1 MLNALLALVVIVA
14 GIVAVLLRSGASSTP
29 PPATGAAAVV
39 PADALAYV
47 HVSTDPGRPAVQNG
61 LKLAARFREYPL
73 IGAIVLGRLSSIV
86 GGGSPANFATDIRPW
101 LGREA
106 AFALMNTTSSSA
118 GSLIVLDVRNG
129 ALARAFVSRAGAR
142 PLGRY
147 DGVQMLSYG
156 SGTEL
161 AFLTHYLVLGQ
172 DASVRAAIEVA
183 DGRRPSLQAN
193 QGYRRA
199 AAGEPADRVIDA
211 YASAA
216 GVRRLL
222 AAQHGVIGALGAL
235 LDAPG
240 LTGTTISL
248 SATSAGA
255 RVRVHTALDPSSKLS
270 GADSDIS
277 PTLLKAIPSGTPFV
291 LDTTGLDQLAPRI
304 LGAGAAA
311 GVAGRLQPLLEQ
323 LGAALKAEGVSVPGI
338 LSLFDAESAVAVV
351 PTRGA
356 GQPALA
362 IVARTSNEAHARQA
376 LAELELPF
384 EQLFPTPVSGP
395 GQSPLWADHAIDG
408 ITVHQFALAP
418 GLQVDYGVFDGM
430 IVVSTSLDAIGA
442 IATHKRSVAD
452 DPAFHAGVAGSWG
465 GAGPH
470 HTRSLLFL
478 NFSQLLS
485 LGEQTGLLQ
494 SSRFQTLSAD
504 LSRIRAVGLDST
516 TGEADTTAELFLQIP

>member
-1 MLNALLALVVIVA
+1 MLNALLALVVILA
-14 GIVAVLLRSGASSTP
+14 GVVAVLLRSGASSTA
-29 PPATGAAAVV
+29 PPAAGAAAVV

-47 HVSTDPGRPAVQNG
+47 HVSTDPGRPAVRSG
-61 LKLAARFREYPL
+61 LKLAARFRDYPL
-73 IGAIVLGRLSSIV
+73 IGASVLGRLSSIA

-129 ALARAFVSRAGAR
+129 ALVRAFVSRAGAR

-147 DGVQMLSYG
+147 DGVLMQSYG

-172 DASVRAAIEVA
+172 DASVRSAIEVVR
-183 DGRRPSLQAN
+183 GQRPSLQSSHD
-193 QGYRRA
+193 YRRA

-222 AAQHGVIGALGAL
+222 APRHGIIGALGAL
-235 LDAPG
+235 LNAPG
-240 LTGTTISL
+240 LTGTTISV
-248 SATSAGA
+248 SATGAGA

-270 GADSDIS
+270 AGDSDIS
-277 PTLLKAIPSGTPFV
+277 PSLLKAIPSGAPFV

-311 GVAGRLQPLLEQ
+311 GVAGRLQPLLQQ
-323 LGAALKAEGVSVPGI
+323 LGAALKAEGVSVPDI
-338 LSLFDAESAVAVV
+338 LSLFDGESAVAVV
-351 PTRGA
+351 PNRGG

-362 IVARTSNEAHARQA
+362 IVARTSNESRARQE
-376 LAELELPF
+376 LAQLELPF

-395 GQSPLWADHAIDG
+395 GQAPLWADHVTDG
-408 ITVHQFALAP
+408 ITVHQFVLAP
-418 GLQVDYGVFDGM
+418 GLQLDYAVFDGM
-430 IVVSTSLDAIGA
+430 IVVGTSLDAIGA

-452 DPAFHAGVAGSWG
+452 DPAFHAGVAGS
-465 GAGPH
+465 PQN
-470 HTRSLLFL
+470 TRSLLFL